1 MTCSEP
7 QIMGV
12 LNVTPDSFSDGG
24 LYTDAEDAVRHAF
37 EMHDSGASIIDIGA
51 ESTRPGFTPVP
62 EDEEIRRL
70 IPVIRRIRESS
81 DMRISVDTMKAGT
94 MRAALD
100 AGADIIND
108 VNGLRGEGMMELA
121 ASSGA
126 EVVIMHMRGQPS
138 DTHSEDMHG
147 DVLAQIKS
155 FLDGQVE
162 RAIDAGVR
170 RSDIIL
176 DPGVGFGKSME
187 DNELIIDSS
196 SYFSDDLRIL
206 VGASRKRVLKTM
218 YPGMDRDEATVR
230 ASLRAIASGA
240 SIVRVHNVG
249 LMQSAL
255 RRQAN

>member
-1 MTCSEP
+1 
-7 QIMGV
+7 MGV

-24 LYTDAEDAVRHAF
+24 LYTDVEAAAEHAF
-37 EMHDSGASIIDIGA
+37 SMRDSGASIIDIGA

-62 EDEEIRRL
+62 EEEEIRRL
-70 IPVIRRIRESS
+70 VPVIWRIRESS
-81 DMRISVDTMKAGT
+81 DLRISVDTMKAGT
-94 MRAALD
+94 MRAALE

-126 EVVIMHMRGQPS
+126 EVVIMHMRGNPA

-155 FLDGQVE
+155 FLDEQTEKAV
-162 RAIDAGVR
+162 DMGVR

-176 DPGVGFGKSME
+176 DPGVGFGKTME

-218 YPGMDRDEATVR
+218 YPGMDRDEATVM

-240 SIVRVHNVG
+240 SIVRVHNVE
-249 LMQSAL
+249 LMQKAL
-255 RRQAN
+255 RSQGN

>member
-1 MTCSEP
+1 MKP

-24 LYTDAEDAVRHAF
+24 LYTDVEAAVEHALRMK
-37 EMHDSGASIIDIGA
+37 EEGASVIDIGA

-62 EDEEIRRL
+62 EQEEIRRL
-70 IPVIRRIRESS
+70 VPVIRRIRECS
-81 DMRISVDTMKAGT
+81 DVRISVDTMKAGT
-94 MRAALD
+94 MRAALE

-126 EVVIMHMRGQPS
+126 EVVIMHMRGEPEN
-138 DTHSEDMHG
+138 THAEDMQG
-147 DVLAQIKS
+147 DVLAQIKA
-155 FLDGQVE
+155 FLDEQTE
-162 RAIDAGVR
+162 RAVDMGVR

-176 DPGVGFGKSME
+176 DPGVGFGKTME
-187 DNELIIDSS
+187 DNERIIDSS

-218 YPGMDRDEATVR
+218 YPGTDRDVATVK

-240 SIVRVHNVG
+240 SIVRVHNVA
-249 LMQSAL
+249 LMQEAL
-255 RRQAN
+255 TRSGN